1 MIVTIDGPAAS
12 GKGTVAKALALRLGF
27 AYLDTG
33 AMYRA
38 VALAVLRAGKAC
50 DDAAAV
56 AALLPDIHIEM
67 PAERVLLN
75 GEDITAGI
83 REPHVSQGASKVAAI
98 PAVRAFLVPQQRRI
112 GQTQDMISEGRDQGT
127 VVFPD
132 APVKFYVTA
141 DVRVRAERRRKELVE
156 RGVTTTLERELAEL
170 IERDRRDSERTDGP
184 LRQPPDAK
192 VIDTSHRTV
201 EEVLAEMEGV
211 VRRCTT
217 DRA

>member
-12 GKGTVAKALALRLGF
+12 GKGTVARGIAGRLGF

-38 VALAVLRAGKAC
+38 VALAVLRSGADC
-50 DDAAAV
+50 SDAAAV
-56 AALLPDIHIEM
+56 ERLLPDVHIEM
-67 PAERVLLN
+67 PPDRVLLN
-75 GEDITAGI
+75 GGDVTEAI
-83 REPHVSQGASKVAAI
+83 RAPEVSQGASKVAAV

-112 GQTQDMISEGRDQGT
+112 GTGRDMVSEGRDQGT

-132 APVKFYVTA
+132 AAVKFYVTA
-141 DVRVRAERRRKELVE
+141 APRVRAERRHLELVR
-156 RGVTTTLERELAEL
+156 RGVATTVERELTEL
-170 IERDRRDSERTDGP
+170 LERDRRDSDRADGP
-184 LRQPPDAK
+184 LRQPPDAHL
-192 VIDTSHRTV
+192 IDTSHRTV
-201 EEVLAEMEGV
+201 EAVLDEMEGV

>member
-33 AMYRA
+33 AMYRS
-38 VALAVLRAGKAC
+38 VAFAALRAGMAC

-56 AALLPDIHIEM
+56 ESLLPAIHIEM
-67 PAERVLLN
+67 PPERVILN
-75 GEDITAGI
+75 GEDVTAAI
-83 REPHVSQGASKVAAI
+83 RSPQVSQGASKVAAI
-98 PAVRAFLVPQQRRI
+98 GPVRAFLVPQQRRI
-112 GQTQDMISEGRDQGT
+112 GQSQDVVSEGRDQGT

-132 APVKFYVTA
+132 AAVKFYVIA
-141 DVRVRAERRRKELVE
+141 DVQVRAGRRLKELIE
-156 RGVTTTLERELAEL
+156 RGVPTTLERELAEL
-170 IERDRRDSERTDGP
+170 IERDRRDSGRADSP
-184 LRQPPDAK
+184 LRQPPDAH

-201 EEVLAEMEGV
+201 ENVLAEMEGV
-211 VRRCTT
+211 VRRCTS

>member
-12 GKGTVAKALALRLGF
+12 GKGTVARGIADRLGF

-38 VALAVLRAGKAC
+38 VALAALRAGADC
-50 DDAAAV
+50 SDAAAV
-56 AALLPDIHIEM
+56 ERLLPDVHIEM
-67 PAERVLLN
+67 PPDRVLLN
-75 GEDITAGI
+75 GGDVTEAI
-83 REPHVSQGASKVAAI
+83 RAPEVSQGASKVAAV

-112 GQTQDMISEGRDQGT
+112 GTGRDMVSEGRDQGT

-132 APVKFYVTA
+132 AAVKFYVTA
-141 DVRVRAERRRKELVE
+141 AARVRAERRHLELAR
-156 RGVTTTLERELAEL
+156 RGVATTVERELAEL
-170 IERDRRDSERTDGP
+170 TERDRRDSGRADGP
-184 LRQPPDAK
+184 LRQPPDAHL
-192 VIDTSHRTV
+192 IDTSHRTV
-201 EEVLAEMEGV
+201 EAVLDEMEGV